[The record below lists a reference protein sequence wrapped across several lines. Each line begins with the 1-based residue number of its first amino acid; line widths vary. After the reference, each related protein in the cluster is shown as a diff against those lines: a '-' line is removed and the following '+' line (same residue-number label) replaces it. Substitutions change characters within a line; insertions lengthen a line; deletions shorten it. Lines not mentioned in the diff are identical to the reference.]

1 MPDRAAR
8 RESRG
13 VLDEKLAET
22 LEREHARIPAPLN
35 CRVAKEAIMR
45 KFALLA
51 GAGLILL
58 GTIGSAEAQFPY
70 RYGYY
75 GGGWHGAPYYG
86 GYRRGW
92 GGGGAVA
99 AGLIGG
105 ALLGGIIASAARPA
119 YAYPAYSY
127 GYAPAYAYGYPPAYY
142 GGYYAAPA
150 YQTRYVYGAPAYGF
164 DPYAAPHEIRGG
176 YRTVYRDGRRV
187 IVGPAY

>member
-1 MPDRAAR
+1 MTVEGDA
-8 RESRG
+8 G
-13 VLDEKLAET
+13 LAEQP
-22 LEREHARIPAPLN
+22 EWAHPRFPAPVN
-35 CRVAKEAIMR
+35 CRSVKEAVMR

-51 GAGLILL
+51 SAGLVVL
-58 GTIGSAEAQFPY
+58 GTAGSADAQFRY
-70 RYGYY
+70 RHGYY

-105 ALLGGIIASAARPA
+105 ALIGGIIAAAARPA

-127 GYAPAYAYGYPPAYY
+127 GYAPAYSYGYAPPYY
-142 GGYYAAPA
+142 GGYYARP
-150 YQTRYVYGAPAYGF
+150 VYAPAYGY

-187 IVGPAY
+187 IVGLPY

>member
-1 MPDRAAR
+1 M
-8 RESRG
+8 
-13 VLDEKLAET
+13 LAEP
-22 LEREHARIPAPLN
+22 LEREHARVPAPLN
-35 CRVAKEAIMR
+35 GRFAKEAIMR

-51 GAGLILL
+51 SAGLIVL
-58 GTIGSAEAQFPY
+58 GTVGSAEAQFRY

-127 GYAPAYAYGYPPAYY
+127 GYAPGYAYGYAPAYDGGYY
-142 GGYYAAPA
+142 GGPV
-150 YQTRYVYGAPAYGF
+150 YQTRYVYGAPAYGL